1 MTKSTILVIFS
12 ILLVSFSSIAQET
25 TSGIEGMRKNAIS
38 FNILGTTPFVGITY
52 DRIVSENLSVEIG
65 VGIPSVGAGF
75 KYYPS
80 GIKESKMLFHIGLT
94 GTIISAKALDI
105 WGSSEDDAGIFV
117 AYLPIGV
124 SFFGEKG
131 FNLGVDLGPAVAEK
145 FAPWGNVKVG
155 YRF

>member
-1 MTKSTILVIFS
+1 MTKNNILVIFS
-12 ILLVSFSSIAQET
+12 ILFISFSSIAQET

-52 DRIVSENLSVEIG
+52 DRLVSENLSVEIG

-75 KYYPS
+75 KYYPW
-80 GIKESKMLFHIGLT
+80 GIKESKMLFHVGLT

-105 WGSSEDDAGIFV
+105 WGSSEDNAGIFV

-131 FNLGVDLGPAVAEK
+131 FNLGVDLGPAVAAK